1 MRNLNQFAD
10 ITTGVVYI
18 HSSPTAL
25 CPHVE
30 WALSSTLDAR
40 ANLKWSAQEAE
51 AGLQRATV
59 DWAGPVGTGARLAG
73 ALREWSAL
81 RFEITENPSE
91 GVDGER
97 FCHVPGLGLWRGG
110 MSANGDVVLGEMQL
124 RCLLD
129 RHGDTTS
136 LRRALD
142 LAMGTAWDAELEA
155 YRMGGAGAEVT
166 WLQQRVG

>member
-1 MRNLNQFAD
+1 MRTLNQFAD
-10 ITTGVVYI
+10 MTTGVVYI
-18 HSSPTAL
+18 HSAPVAL

-30 WALSSTLDAR
+30 WALSSTLNAR

-51 AGLQRATV
+51 PGLQRATV
-59 DWAGPVGTGARLAG
+59 DWMGPVGTAARLAT

-81 RFEITENPSE
+81 RFEVTENASD

-97 FCHVPGLGLWRGG
+97 FSYVPRLGLWRGS
-110 MSANGDVVLGEMQL
+110 MCANGDVMLGELQL
-124 RCLLD
+124 RALLD
-129 RHGDTTS
+129 AQPDSAG
-136 LRRALD
+136 LAGEIEAAL
-142 LAMGTAWDAELEA
+142 GTAWDEALEP